1 MSRYSLLRA
10 LASNRLS
17 LVGLILLGA
26 FALAALLAP
35 WLAPADS
42 GVTFAPLLAPASGHL
57 LGTNDL
63 GYDLWGEFLH
73 GARFSLFLGGTAAL
87 ASAAIG
93 LLVGVVAGYFH
104 RGGFWLMRLVDVLL
118 CIPRFPLIVLMAA
131 FTRPGLTTLLV
142 FFILFGWPS
151 VARIIYARIRAEKQS
166 EYIAA
171 VQAIGAR
178 DGRILFRHLLPA
190 ALPVAFVRLVAEVQ
204 HVIMAEAG
212 LSFLGLG
219 DPTMQSWGMTL
230 SHASRYPALLLTD
243 VWQWWVLPPGLAITA
258 VCVSLVFVGLALD
271 PLANPR
277 LRQE

>member
-1 MSRYSLLRA
+1 
-10 LASNRLS
+10 
-17 LVGLILLGA
+17 
-26 FALAALLAP
+26 
-35 WLAPADS
+35 
-42 GVTFAPLLAPASGHL
+42 VT
-57 LGTNDL
+57 
-63 GYDLWGEFLH
+63 
-73 GARFSLFLGGTAAL
+73 
-87 ASAAIG
+87 IG
-93 LLVGVVAGYFH
+93 LLVGGVAGYYQ
-104 RGGFWLMRLVDVLL
+104 RVGFWLMRLVDVLL

-171 VQAIGAR
+171 VQAVGVR
-178 DGRILFRHLLPA
+178 DRRLLFRHLLPA
-190 ALPVAFVRLVAEVQ
+190 AMPVAFARLVAEMQ

-219 DPTMQSWGMTL
+219 DPTMRSWGMTL

-271 PLANPR
+271 SLANPQ
-277 LRQE
+277 LQQA